1 MPYIRQEIELIQP
14 YKRHVVFTHTQSSDV
29 AENVVSVS
37 SNMEEG
43 NKIALIVEL
52 NDVYI
57 EFDADAS
64 SSSLL
69 IPAGNGYFDED
80 ITIDSRISAINA
92 SAGSNAR
99 IRGIVWGR

>member
-1 MPYIRQEIELIQP
+1 MPNVRSEIELIQP
-14 YKRHVVFTHTQSSDV
+14 YKRHVMFTHTQSSNI

-57 EFDADAS
+57 EFDATAT

-80 ITIDSRISAINA
+80 ITLNSRISAINA
-92 SAGSNAR
+92 SAGKNAR